1 MSVSGLIAG
10 LFMRR
15 TEKRDYEAVLKEAG
29 WGAGSPSGMS
39 VTASSALGY
48 SAVFACV
55 RILAESVAQLP
66 LIIYERAGRARRR
79 AEGHYLHPILHDSP
93 NEWMTAVEFRE
104 TMQGHLALRGNAYA
118 QIEYDERG
126 QVVSLFPLHP
136 DSIWQDVLENGKRR
150 YLYQLP
156 GSGGMRWLAGE
167 QVWHLRGLGSDG
179 LRGYSPIG
187 LHKRSIGLGLAADEF
202 GARFFGNGARPGGVL
217 EHPGKLTDPA
227 HDRLRES
234 WEESHQGLT
243 KSHKVAILEEGLKYH
258 QIGIAPDE
266 AQFLETRKF
275 NVTDIARIFRV
286 PPHMVGDLERATF
299 SNIEHQGIEFVS
311 YSLGIWLERWEQSI
325 QKNLMLAAERKRF
338 YAEHL
343 VDGLLRG
350 DAQARNQSY
359 AIGKQWGWLST
370 NDIREKEN
378 LNPIEGGDIYW
389 MPLNMIPAGRPE
401 PAVREVPVPPGNLAA
416 WLDQQRQ
423 VAGSNIAERR
433 SLPAQIESRDA
444 AAAQHRHRMQG
455 VYRQLYLEAAQGVLR
470 AEAKAILKG
479 AEQFL
484 ARDSIDFRLWLDD
497 FYRELAEAIIR
508 RFGGLALDYGQQVS
522 EDAYGELGTEPEF
535 PAELE
540 QFIDKYNKG
549 YAGRHIEISKSLLLD
564 ALQQANREGVDP
576 LEAVRDEVEDWEETR
591 SAVIADE
598 ESVRF
603 NNATAKKVYVLL
615 GVERLMS
622 VAFGENCPYCE
633 ALNGTI
639 VGITANFINA
649 GESFQPEGVDEPL
662 TSTTNLGH
670 APYHGGCLLG
680 DARVLADGIMAS
692 SKRWFDGN
700 IVVFRT
706 AAGYQLSCTE
716 NHPILTPLGWIG
728 AGRLNKG
735 SRVISTCGR
744 EWITPIKGDYKNM
757 PPRIEQIAESFGDA
771 SEMITRPVPA
781 STINFHSDWFGSQ
794 IAIIR
799 TNRKLWNGRN
809 IPNDKHFGESNFV
822 GRLFADCLPCPRGHT
837 LLFESF
843 YPASGSLMSSRSLPL
858 PLDRS
863 HLAGTQQTSFAMAA
877 DLDISFHQALV
888 DGRAPDTE
896 FVRQF
901 ILGFSGEI
909 FLDEIISIERKT
921 FHGYVY
927 NLQTE
932 KGFYVA
938 NGIITHNCDCM
949 VIAA

>member
-1 MSVSGLIAG
+1 MSGLFAG
-10 LFMRR
+10 LFGSG
-15 TEKRDYEAVLKEAG
+15 EKREMERRGELVTVLKEMG
-29 WGAGSPSGMS
+29 FGMPSSSGMIVS
-39 VTASSALGY
+39 ANTALAY
-48 SAVFACV
+48 SAVYGCV
-55 RILAESVAQLP
+55 RILSESLAQLP
-66 LIIYERAGRARRR
+66 LIVYEKAGRSRRR
-79 AEGHYLHPILHDSP
+79 AEDHYLYPILHDSP
-93 NEWMTAVEFRE
+93 NEWMTAIEFRE
-104 TMQGHLALRGNAYA
+104 TMQGHLTLRGNAYA
-118 QIEYDERG
+118 QIDYDEGGRLKE
-126 QVVSLFPLHP
+126 LFPLHP
-136 DSIWQDVLENGKRR
+136 DNVWQDMLENGRR
-150 YLYQLP
+150 IYQIELPHGEVRWLP
-156 GSGGMRWLAGE
+156 GER
-167 QVWHLRGLGSDG
+167 VWHLRGLGSDG
-179 LRGYSPIG
+179 LRGYSPIA

-202 GARFFGNGARPGGVL
+202 GARFFGNGATPGGVL
-217 EHPGKLTDPA
+217 EHPGKLSDKA
-227 HDRLRES
+227 HTLLRGS
-234 WEESHQGLT
+234 WEEAHQGLS

-258 QIGIAPDE
+258 QISINPDE

-286 PPHMVGDLERATF
+286 PPHMLADLERATF
-299 SNIEHQGIEFVS
+299 SNIEHLGIEFVT
-311 YSLGIWLERWEQSI
+311 YSLGVWLERWEQSI
-325 QKNLMLAAERKRF
+325 QLNLMLESERRRF

-350 DAQARNQSY
+350 DAQARHQSY

-378 LNPIEGGDIYW
+378 LNPIEGGDTYW
-389 MPLNMIPAGRPE
+389 MPLNMVPMGGAAIPVEPRRHLDRGRRLARSE
-401 PAVREVPVPPGNLAA
+401 QRSAQVRYKLA
-416 WLDQQRQ
+416 
-423 VAGSNIAERR
+423 
-433 SLPAQIESRDA
+433 
-444 AAAQHRHRMQG
+444 G
-455 VYRQLYLEAAQGVLR
+455 VYRAFYLETARELLQAEGKGVM
-470 AEAKAILKG
+470 KG
-479 AEQFL
+479 AQQLL
-484 ARDSIDFRLWLDD
+484 ARSTAEFRLWLDE
-497 FYRELAEAIIR
+497 YYQELAEVIIR
-508 RFGGLALDYGQQVS
+508 RFGKLAFG
-522 EDAYGELGTEPEF
+522 YGEQISQEAHDELGQEPDF
-535 PAELE
+535 PPEIE
-540 QFIDKYNKG
+540 QFVDKYNRS
-549 YAGRHIEISKSLLLD
+549 YAGRHVEISKTRLLE
-564 ALQQANREGVDP
+564 ALNKASVDSVDP
-576 LEAVRDEVEDWEETR
+576 LEALQSEVDAWSEMR
-591 SAVIADE
+591 SSVIADE
-598 ESVRF
+598 ETTRF
-603 NNATAKKVYVLL
+603 NNAVAKKVFILF
-615 GVERLMS
+615 GITRLMS
-622 VAFGENCPYCE
+622 VAFGKSCPYCD
-633 ALNGTI
+633 ALNGTT
-639 VGITANFINA
+639 VGIDQNFISA
-649 GESFQPEGVDEPL
+649 GQAFQPDGVDEPL

-670 APYHGGCLLG
+670 PPYHGGCLLG

-781 STINFHSDWFGSQ
+781 STINFHDDWFGSQ

-822 GRLFADCLPCPRGHT
+822 GRLFADCLLCPRGHT

-938 NGIITHNCDCM
+938 NGIITHNCDCLI
-949 VIAA
+949 VAA